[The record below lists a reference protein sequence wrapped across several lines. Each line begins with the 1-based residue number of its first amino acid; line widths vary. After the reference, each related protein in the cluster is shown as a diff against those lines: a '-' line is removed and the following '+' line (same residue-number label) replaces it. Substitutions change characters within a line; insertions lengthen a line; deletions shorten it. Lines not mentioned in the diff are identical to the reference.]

1 MARFRDRYDPLRL
14 FFKRV
19 GTLALLILVVFVGLG
34 VWKVYSKERES
45 RDLRTEA
52 EIQEARLKE
61 QADQLEAKTA
71 QLKTERGKE
80 ALLRDQY
87 DVGREGEGLI
97 VIVEPPAPEPVVHTP
112 TFMEKVKRFFI
123 FW

>member
-34 VWKVYSKERES
+34 VWKVFSKERES
-45 RDLRTEA
+45 RALRVEA

-71 QLKTERGKE
+71 QLKTDRGKE

-87 DVGREGEGLI
+87 DVGRSGEGLI
-97 VIVEPPAPEPVVHTP
+97 VIVEPPAPEPIAPEP
-112 TFMEKVKRFFI
+112 TFLDKVRKFFF

>member
-19 GTLALLILVVFVGLG
+19 GTLALLILVVFVGIG

-45 RDLRTEA
+45 RSLRVEA
-52 EIQEARLKE
+52 EVQEARLRE

-80 ALLRDQY
+80 ELLRDQY
-87 DVGREGEGLI
+87 DVGRRGEGLI
-97 VIVEPPAPEPVVHTP
+97 VIVEPPVPESVEHTP